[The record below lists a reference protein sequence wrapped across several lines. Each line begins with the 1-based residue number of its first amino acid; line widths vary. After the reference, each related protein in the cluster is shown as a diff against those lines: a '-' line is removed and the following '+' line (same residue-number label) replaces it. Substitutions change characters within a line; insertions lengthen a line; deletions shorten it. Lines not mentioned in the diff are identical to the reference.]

1 LIQLRSTAAGVTLA
15 AALVSSILVSACGGS
30 SPASP
35 SPTPQPAP
43 QPTPTPAPT
52 PAPTSTERWAIS
64 GQVVATG
71 SRRPIG
77 GARVTSDVGPTT
89 QADAAGAFRLGSDI
103 NPAFTPHAFTVD
115 ADGYLS
121 RKAYVRW
128 ESGLRSGITFDLIPL
143 AAPFSIDFYRALV
156 RNGYEAPSQL
166 EPLRRW
172 TTNPSFYVRSAD
184 QNGKPIEPEVMAVVL
199 DAIPEAVRQFT
210 GGVLRVAQLESGPE
224 TRQPAQGWIT
234 VNIIRDMSLPYCGE
248 AFVARDPGE
257 ITLVNDR
264 CNCGSVKISGGLV
277 AHEVGHALGF
287 WHVANDRNVM
297 YNTHPSGCP
306 AVNLSA
312 DERFHAGL
320 AYQRPPG
327 NRDPDA
333 DPASA
338 GAAQVTPRTLGAD
351 GPAVVCGLR

>member
-1 LIQLRSTAAGVTLA
+1 
-15 AALVSSILVSACGGS
+15 VSQAACGG
-30 SPASP
+30 ASP
-35 SPTPQPAP
+35 GSPTPSTPP
-43 QPTPTPAPT
+43 PTPTPTPAP
-52 PAPTSTERWAIS
+52 PPPTSTERWAIS

-77 GARVTSDVGPTT
+77 GARVASELGPAT
-89 QADAAGAFRLGSDI
+89 QADAAGAFRLGSDA
-103 NPAFTPHAFTVD
+103 NPPFTPHAFTVD

-128 ESGLRSGITFDLIPL
+128 ENGVRSGIAFDLIPL

-156 RNGYEAPSQL
+156 RNGHEAPGQL

-172 TTNPSFYVRSAD
+172 TANPRFYVRSAD
-184 QNGKPIEPEVMAVVL
+184 QNGRPIEPEVMAVVL
-199 DAIPEAVRQFT
+199 GSIPEAVRQFT
-210 GGVLRVAQLESGPE
+210 GGVLSVAQLESGPE
-224 TRQPAQGWIT
+224 TRQPAPGWIT
-234 VNIIRDMSLPYCGE
+234 INIVRDMSLPYCGK

-287 WHVANDRNVM
+287 WHVADDRNVM

-306 AVNLSA
+306 AVNLTA

-320 AYQRPPG
+320 AYLRPPG
-327 NRDPDA
+327 NRDPDL
-333 DPASA
+333 DPQTTEAQQIRA
-338 GAAQVTPRTLGAD
+338 GGGAD
-351 GPAVVCGLR
+351 RPVICGLP